1 MTGSAGGAQRR
12 GPRTPGGRARV
23 GRNPLRHGLSLSV
36 LADPATAAEVEA
48 LTRQMSP
55 AADAEIG
62 ELARAVA
69 QAQVDLI
76 RVRRARNDLLAAT
89 LRDLA
94 GGAEEAVA
102 DSGPRAVPFDLSH
115 PDVSHPDVSHLH
127 VPDLAT
133 RLLALDRYERRAL
146 SRRKFAIR
154 AFSAAGEPARCRQSE
169 G

>member
-1 MTGSAGGAQRR
+1 MLLRR
-12 GPRTPGGRARV
+12 APIRDDRLKPT
-23 GRNPLRHGLSLSV
+23 
-36 LADPATAAEVEA
+36 
-48 LTRQMSP
+48 
-55 AADAEIG
+55 
-62 ELARAVA
+62 AVA
-69 QAQVDLI
+69 S
-76 RVRRARNDLLAAT
+76 R
-89 LRDLA
+89 
-94 GGAEEAVA
+94 A